1 MAKRSI
7 SSSVNPLG
15 KLFVL
20 VGLLGII
27 VGVVAVTSQSTSFNF
42 LLQAAERYNPK
53 IVPGDFSPKI
63 TNKYVTLGKGTK
75 LVYEG
80 KTEDGLER
88 VEITISGKT
97 KKIMGVNTL
106 VYRDKVWLDGE
117 LVEDTWDYLAQHKN
131 GDVWYFGEDVNNY
144 ENGKLVDHEGSWLA
158 GKDGAKPGIWVKANP
173 QVGEVY
179 RQEYLKGEAEDMVR
193 VLSIKEKV
201 KVPYGSFTNCL
212 KTYDFTPL
220 DLDSKENKYYCPG
233 VGALVQETDQA
244 TGDKVKLIEVRRGSG
259 GGGDDEED

>member
-1 MAKRSI
+1 MSKKPA
-7 SSSVNPLG
+7 SSFVNPLS

-20 VGLLGII
+20 VGVLGLI
-27 VGVVAVTSQSTSFNF
+27 VGVAAVTSQSANF
-42 LLQAAERYNPK
+42 SLLLQAAEKYNPK
-53 IVPGDFSPKI
+53 VNPSDFSSNI
-63 TNKYVTLGKGTK
+63 TNKYVTLSTGTK

-80 KTEDGLER
+80 KTEGGLER

-144 ENGKLVDHEGSWLA
+144 ENGKLVDHDGSWTA

-179 RQEYLKGEAEDMVR
+179 RQEYLKGVAEDMVR
-193 VLSIKEKV
+193 VVSVKV
-201 KVPYGSFTNCL
+201 KTSVPYGTFTNCL
-212 KTYDFTPL
+212 KTYDFTLLNP
-220 DLDSKENKYYCPG
+220 DSVENKYYCPQ
-233 VGALVQETDQA
+233 VGALVMETDPT
-244 TGDKVKLIEVRRGSG
+244 TGDKVKLIEVSRGNG
-259 GGGDDEED
+259 GGNNDDEN